1 MDQEPGELID
11 RYATL
16 ADAEK
21 KRLELEED
29 RLLAMLL
36 HNMTGHYYFAL
47 IINIKMHSL
56 FFGCHI
62 AIIYGF
68 LEQDF

>member
-1 MDQEPGELID
+1 MEQEPGELID

-36 HNMTGHYYFAL
+36 HNMTGYYYFAL
-47 IINIKMHSL
+47 INN
-56 FFGCHI
+56 
-62 AIIYGF
+62 
-68 LEQDF
+68 